1 MCRLITIIQGK
12 FTMSMMHD
20 WVGTALPEVPPRAQE
35 AERTL
40 YFVNVFTDTELSV
53 TYKKGHAVF
62 KADST
67 STIAILRDVVSSKA
81 RDLRID
87 INMDKCNLS
96 PTALIRTLQKLDPK
110 VKSLLAKSRSNV
122 AQSSRINFDRFAKVP
137 K

>member
-110 VKSLLAKSRSNV
+110 VSG
-122 AQSSRINFDRFAKVP
+122 
-137 K
+137 

>member
-1 MCRLITIIQGK
+1 
-12 FTMSMMHD
+12 MSMMHD

-53 TYKKGHAVF
+53 TYKKGHAIF

-110 VKSLLAKSRSNV
+110 VSGRRLEWYV
-122 AQSSRINFDRFAKVP
+122 AMQSDD
-137 K
+137 